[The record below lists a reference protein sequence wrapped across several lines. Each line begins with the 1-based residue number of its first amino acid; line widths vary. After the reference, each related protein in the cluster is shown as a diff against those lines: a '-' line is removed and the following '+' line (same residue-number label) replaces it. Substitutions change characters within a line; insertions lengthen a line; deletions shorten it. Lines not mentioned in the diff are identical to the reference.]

1 MSEENKEV
9 VDNNNDI
16 NSTTE
21 GSKNNEN
28 IPYSRFQEVNSAKK
42 QAETL
47 AEERLVKLNEI
58 EAEQKAKRETRMKKN
73 EEYTTLLAEKDAEIE
88 KLSSTATKWN
98 DYETNRRDVLVSKLP
113 ENKQKFVSNMSLSDL
128 EEFVDLESAPKG
140 TGMDSSRQGLVR
152 QEGTTPMDYKE
163 ISAED
168 KKKNWGSILADY
180 KQRSVDKGTLKK

>member
-113 ENKQKFVSNMSLSDL
+113 ENKQKFVSIMSLSDL